1 MPYSDEIRQ
10 QGTIYSG
17 KSCLFDFGFD
27 YVEGVMKAGVGA
39 KRERKLVPGSRRDGK
54 PIGLTAGKFTPG
66 TFKFALLSTTASML
80 NEFLASPSL
89 GSITDTIFNPTVQL
103 YEPDKLAD
111 VPITVTITNA
121 VITSWDENYDEG
133 IDETVTE
140 YEAMFTDCSRNGFVL
155 WSILRN
161 V

>member
-27 YVEGVMKAGVGA
+27 YVEGCMKAATEA
-39 KRERKLVPGSRRDGK
+39 KRERKLVPGSRRDGR
-54 PIGLTAGKFTPG
+54 PLGFTAGKFVPG

-80 NEFLASPSL
+80 NEYLGAQSL
-89 GSITDTIFNPTVQL
+89 GSITDTIFQPTVQL

-111 VPITVTITNA
+111 VPITVRFVNA
-121 VITSWDENYDEG
+121 VITSWAENYDEG

-140 YEAMFTDCSRNGFVL
+140 YEAMFIDVQRNNFL
-155 WSILRN
+155 FWSAMRN
-161 V
+161 I